1 MRSKDSPYATG
12 FLSANINFDFDT
24 IENFKKLKKEEK
36 ENHKTQKSLPYEMY
50 DLPVCFGS
58 IVENAIK
65 ASKIIEPLLGSNNI
79 KDKKELAKLKENM
92 DKLVMYL
99 IKNVDNI
106 LDKQS
111 IGGKM
116 DVDDE

>member
-1 MRSKDSPYATG
+1 
-12 FLSANINFDFDT
+12 
-24 IENFKKLKKEEK
+24 
-36 ENHKTQKSLPYEMY
+36 MY
-50 DLPVCFGS
+50 DLPVCFGT

-111 IGGKM
+111 IGGKI

>member
-12 FLSANINFDFDT
+12 FLSANINFDFNDSR
-24 IENFKKLKKEEK
+24 NFKERKKEEK
-36 ENHKTQKSLPYEMY
+36 ETHKSPDLLPYELRE
-50 DLPVCFGS
+50 LPICFAT

-65 ASKIIEPLLGSNNI
+65 ASKIIEPLLESNNI
-79 KDKKELAKLKENM
+79 KDKKELANLKNNM

-99 IKNVDNI
+99 FKNVDNI
-106 LDKQS
+106 LDKHT

-116 DVDDE
+116 DVDDK

>member
-1 MRSKDSPYATG
+1 
-12 FLSANINFDFDT
+12 
-24 IENFKKLKKEEK
+24 
-36 ENHKTQKSLPYEMY
+36 
-50 DLPVCFGS
+50 
-58 IVENAIK
+58 
-65 ASKIIEPLLGSNNI
+65 LLESNNI

-99 IKNVDNI
+99 FKNVDNI

>member
-1 MRSKDSPYATG
+1 MASKDSPYSTG

-24 IENFKKLKKEEK
+24 VKNFKKFKKEEK
-36 ENHKTQKSLPYEMY
+36 ENHKSPKSLPYEMH
-50 DLPVCFGS
+50 DLPICFAT

-65 ASKIIEPLLGSNNI
+65 ASKIIEPLLESNNI

-99 IKNVDNI
+99 FKNVDDI